1 MRTDAL
7 SDTLRRVEKSLDQV
21 EYVPEPEAFSRA
33 VDLMTAYVRRED
45 GAYAGLMEAAR
56 EDPEVMTQSLIA
68 LGAVLLDIAAGAFH
82 LTPDQML
89 GKVSHGIRESV
100 GGAAD

>member
-1 MRTDAL
+1 MGTGRL
-7 SDTLRRVEKSLDQV
+7 SDTVRPVDHSLNPWEHIPQ
-21 EYVPEPEAFSRA
+21 PEAFARA

-45 GAYAGLMEAAR
+45 GAYTALIGAAR
-56 EDPEVMTQSLIA
+56 EDPESMTQSLIA

-89 GKVSHGIRESV
+89 GKVSDGIRETAD
-100 GGAAD
+100 GAAG